1 MPEAVKVAPLAA
13 DVAVRLTAFARAC
26 KAAARAV
33 SLYPPEHPA
42 IEASLGRL
50 GIAAAQATERG
61 TFSVQVVPNNLLVDG
76 KAAARPDPSIADLAV
91 ILHDHLVGELSI
103 NKTVDSGSWRTFL
116 ALLALDPRDVRAQG
130 GIERAWKTAG
140 GHGIDLQEI
149 DYSTLIEE
157 RESGDAASWER
168 IIANCLK
175 SDALELD
182 EETLKALAEIA
193 ADPTRLSEFVTR
205 LDEQATG
212 TGDAR
217 ARTAALLRILK
228 GIAGHVSKTDPD
240 SLELILDNM
249 AQAATRLSP
258 EVMLQLLGEAR
269 TPGTEEA
276 HVVGEM
282 MLRMSDPM
290 IARFVARSVAT
301 ERGCTTRL
309 AEAFRALAPDP
320 TRQRNVAGLA
330 RQDLKNSDAGGDA
343 DFDALWS
350 NVERMLLDYSD
361 HAFVSEEYNIELSN
375 ARAQALEIEHV
386 PDDPPERISKWL
398 TTVSDGALRALD
410 VQLLCDLLIVEPDA
424 NRWQE
429 LLDVVVRHIDDLVL
443 IADFVSARR
452 LVDAVAAQATQGDP
466 QRQRHAANA
475 VGLIVRGELMAQ
487 LSTHLN
493 TVGEEEVGQVKTL
506 CLAIGPALIPQLA
519 NTLAAEQRAR
529 SRQRLTDLLLEF
541 GEHGRQCVDQL
552 RRSPNPT
559 VRRTAVQLLRT
570 FGGED
575 ALSDLKELLNDKEV
589 HVQREAVRAL
599 IAIAV
604 DEAYQVLEETLA
616 AEENKARAA
625 VIQELST
632 TRDERAT
639 PLFCYMLRHLECKG
653 PTREIYLKAVAR
665 LGTLGGSAAVEALTE
680 VLHKGLWWAPH
691 RAKEWRMEAA
701 AALAQIATPQAA
713 LALEEAAA
721 RGSFG
726 VRRIAKK
733 YVSTVLS

>member
-1 MPEAVKVAPLAA
+1 MPEVAKVAPLAPDIA
-13 DVAVRLTAFARAC
+13 TRLAAFARAC

-50 GIAAAQATERG
+50 AIAATAATEKG
-61 TFSVQVVPNNLLVDG
+61 SFAVQVAPNQLLVDG
-76 KAAARPDPSIADLAV
+76 KAAARPDPAIADLAV
-91 ILHDHLVGELSI
+91 ILHDHLVGELTVHQ
-103 NKTVDSGSWRTFL
+103 TVDSGSWRTFL

-149 DYSTLIEE
+149 DYSSLLQE
-157 RESGDAASWER
+157 RETGETATWDR
-168 IIANCLK
+168 IIANSLR

-182 EETLKALAEIA
+182 EETLRALTEIA
-193 ADPTRLSEFVTR
+193 SDASRFSDFVTHF
-205 LDEQATG
+205 EEETNEK
-212 TGDAR
+212 GDVR
-217 ARTAALLRILK
+217 SRSAALLRILK
-228 GIAGHVSKTDPD
+228 GIAKHVGQSNPQNMD
-240 SLELILDNM
+240 LILDSM

-269 TPGTEEA
+269 TPGSEEA

-282 MLRMSDPM
+282 TLRMSDPM

-309 AEAFRALAPDP
+309 AEAFRSLAQNAERQKAIAGL
-320 TRQRNVAGLA
+320 TRQE
-330 RQDLKNSDAGGDA
+330 LKYSVLGGTPE
-343 DFDALWS
+343 FYTLWS
-350 NVERMLLDYSD
+350 HVEHLLLSYSD

-375 ARAQALEIEHV
+375 VRAQAFEVERV
-386 PDDPPERISKWL
+386 PDDPPERISRWL
-398 TTVSDGALRALD
+398 TTVSDAALRALD
-410 VQLLCDLLIVEPDA
+410 IQLLCDLLVVEPDG

-429 LLDVVVRHIDDLVL
+429 LLDVVVRHVDDLVL

-452 LVDAVAAQATQGDP
+452 LVDALAAQTKQEDP
-466 QRQRHAANA
+466 YRQRSATNA
-475 VGLIVRGELMAQ
+475 IAHLVKGELMTQ
-487 LSTHLN
+487 LATHLN
-493 TVGEEEVGQVKTL
+493 TVGEEEVAQAQRL
-506 CLAIGPALIPQLA
+506 CLAIGPTLIPQLA
-519 NTLAAEQRAR
+519 NALATEQRAR

-552 RRSPNPT
+552 RRSPNPS

-575 ALSDLKELLNDKEV
+575 ALSDLKELLNDDEA

-604 DEAYQVLEETLA
+604 DEGYAMLEEALA
-616 AEENKARAA
+616 SEENKARAS

-632 TRDERAT
+632 TRDDRAT
-639 PLFCYMLRHLECKG
+639 PLFCYMLRRLECRG
-653 PTREIYLKAVAR
+653 ATREIYLKSVSR
-665 LGTLGGSAAVEALTE
+665 LGQLGGPAAIETLTE
-680 VLHKGLWWAPH
+680 VLNKGLWWAPH
-691 RAKEWRMEAA
+691 RAKEWRTEAA
-701 AALAQIATPQAA
+701 AALALIATPQSMF
-713 LALEEAAA
+713 ALEEAAA

-726 VRRIAKK
+726 VRRIARK
-733 YVSTVLS
+733 YVTAAIT